1 MEKKKSWR
9 EDAVYKSV
17 VQSYV
22 LVLILN
28 HLMWAHWLI
37 LQGTIPEL
45 VIFKKI
51 WPRIYFNLF
60 HISYYHHYY
69 SSDDN

>member
-1 MEKKKSWR
+1 MLCI
-9 EDAVYKSV
+9 SV

-28 HLMWAHWLI
+28 HLMWALWLI

-45 VIFKKI
+45 VILKK
-51 WPRIYFNLF
+51 NLAQDLF
-60 HISYYHHYY
+60 
-69 SSDDN
+69 